1 VAALVLALLSPV
13 PALAGP
19 PVPAAGFSAGVTPV
33 TRVDP
38 AAGTPSGPA
47 WLITKNAMA
56 TGPERTALLDAMM
69 RQIERQQAGDTIGLT
84 TWSFHS
90 ERISTALVAAKKRG
104 VGVRVVVD
112 PKTWKTTAVRS
123 LRKALGTSTTRASYI
138 VAPYT
143 ASTHTKV
150 GTFSRD
156 KTVLISSANISD
168 PRQWNHSVVLQNSDL
183 YRQTSAWVDR
193 LAAGTGMRYSRVA
206 TPGVVLHFYPGTVDP
221 VLDAIRNADGRRI
234 TVQMSIWKGARGQ
247 AVADALVQAYRRG
260 SPIAVNTGEPWS
272 DAVRTVAAA
281 GIDVFDTRRATGG
294 RAKAHDKLLV
304 VGDEVYTG
312 STNWGAFPR
321 RFSEVVAHI
330 SSPSL
335 AAQLVAYVDRTRVQ
349 AGGLPIFPAPQPQP
363 LAVEPGAGAVTVTW
377 SAAGPYD
384 LRALSAFEVT
394 LSRVTAGGGQVVS
407 QRRTVAPAKAASG
420 RVDPVAAHQVTFDGL
435 AGGRQ
440 VVVAVTPLGAQG
452 PLGPPQTARVTP
464 YLTQAVPPLAV
475 AAAPVRPGRASV
487 AFTPAQVPYAPPTRS
502 YEVAWSSDAGRTWKA
517 RTVTRPPLTLS
528 GLPTSARTTVKV
540 RTVPHVGT
548 ASTYSP
554 SSSVIPTTR
563 PAPPTAVTLRERR
576 DTVTAVR
583 WVPPTY
589 TGSTSLRQWVVR
601 YKVDDRRWK
610 RTVVANPDAR
620 QVVVRGLPTRGTL
633 QVRVA
638 AVNRDE
644 RSRFTPVAMAV
655 MRPGR

>member
-1 VAALVLALLSPV
+1 LLLTLLSPAS
-13 PALAGP
+13 ALAGP
-19 PVPAAGFSAGVTPV
+19 AGAATAVSGGITPV

-38 AAGTPSGPA
+38 AATTPSGPA
-47 WLITKNAMA
+47 WLITKNAMV

-84 TWSFHS
+84 TWSFYS
-90 ERISTALVAAKKRG
+90 ERIANALIAAKERG
-104 VGVRVVVD
+104 VSVRVVVD
-112 PKTWKTTAVRS
+112 PKTWKTKAVRM
-123 LRKALGTSTTRASYI
+123 LRTAFGTSASAASHI

-168 PRQWNHSVVLQNSDL
+168 PRQWNHSVVLQNADL

-193 LAAGTGMRYSRVA
+193 LAAGKGMRYAKVA

-247 AVADALVQAYRRG
+247 AIADALVQAHRRG

-272 DAVRTVAAA
+272 DAVRKVAAA
-281 GIDVFDTRRATGG
+281 GIDVFDTLRATGG

-330 SSPSL
+330 SS
-335 AAQLVAYVDRTRVQ
+335 AQLASQLLAYVDRTRVQ
-349 AGGLPIFPAPQPQP
+349 AGGAPIFPAPTSQP
-363 LAVEPGAGAVTVTW
+363 LAVEPGAGSATATW
-377 SAAGPYD
+377 SAAGQYD
-384 LRALSAFEVT
+384 LSELSSFDVT
-394 LSRVTAGGGQVVS
+394 LSGTGTDGGRVEIG
-407 QRRTVAPAKAASG
+407 RRSVAPLLTAAG
-420 RVDPVAAHQVTFDGL
+420 VVDPAAPLQTTFDGL
-435 AGGRQ
+435 VGGEQ
-440 VVVAVTPLGAQG
+440 VEVAVTPIGRQGAIG
-452 PLGPPQTARVTP
+452 PAQTASVTP
-464 YLTQAVPPLAV
+464 YLSQAATPQEVKATPLRPRRAAV
-475 AAAPVRPGRASV
+475 T
-487 AFTPAQVPYAPPTRS
+487 FTPSTVRSAPPTKAF
-502 YEVAWSSDAGRTWKA
+502 EVAWSSNSGRTWKTT
-517 RTVTRPPLTLS
+517 TVTRSPVVLR
-528 GLPTSARTTVKV
+528 GLPANTRTTVKV
-540 RTVPHVGT
+540 RTLPRVGT
-548 ASTYSP
+548 ASPFSP
-554 SSSVIPTTR
+554 SSSVTPTTR
-563 PAPPTAVTLRERR
+563 PYRPTAVTLRERR
-576 DTVTAVR
+576 DRVTAVR
-583 WVPPTY
+583 WVAPTY
-589 TGSTSLRQWVVR
+589 TGSTSLRRWVVR
-601 YKVDDRRWK
+601 YKVNDGRWK

-620 QVVVRGLPTRGTL
+620 RLVVRGLPVRGVL
-633 QVRVA
+633 KVRVA

-644 RSRFTPVAMAV
+644 RSRFTPVATAV